1 MVIVITLWSS
11 CWLFEDA
18 LPQAEVPPQ
27 LGKHTQVQVLV
38 EPCHARRPYRS
49 LWDRRAI
56 VIEHD
61 TVQLCLVHVLAE
73 IPVDSIAPDSQ
84 ILPIPLP
91 RRQKLR
97 EGMRIPANSG
107 SMPAASWPVAAQLTA
122 PEIPSRPH
130 GTRHRCARRPDFL
143 ARTSQPRRCN
153 DT

>member
-1 MVIVITLWSS
+1 MVVVRAIWVIY
-11 CWLFEDA
+11 WLFEDI

-27 LGKHTQVQVLV
+27 LREHTQVQVLV

-91 RRQKLR
+91 RRQELR
-97 EGMRIPANSG
+97 EGMRIPAISS
-107 SMPAASWPVAAQLTA
+107 SMHTACWPVAAQLTA
-122 PEIPSRPH
+122 PQVPSGPH
-130 GTRHRCARRPDFL
+130 GTDHPYGGNPDFL
-143 ARTSQPRRCN
+143 A
-153 DT
+153 

>member
-1 MVIVITLWSS
+1 MVVVIKLWIIY
-11 CWLFEDA
+11 WLFDDI

-27 LGKHTQVQVLV
+27 LGEHTQVHVLV
-38 EPCHARRPYRS
+38 ELSHARRPYRS

-73 IPVDSIAPDSQ
+73 IPVDAIAPDSQ

-107 SMPAASWPVAAQLTA
+107 SMHAASWPVAAQLTA
-122 PEIPSRPH
+122 PQIPSGTH
-130 GTRHRCARRPDFL
+130 GTHHPYKRSPDFL
-143 ARTSQPRRCN
+143 ARTSRPRRYN
-153 DT
+153 VT